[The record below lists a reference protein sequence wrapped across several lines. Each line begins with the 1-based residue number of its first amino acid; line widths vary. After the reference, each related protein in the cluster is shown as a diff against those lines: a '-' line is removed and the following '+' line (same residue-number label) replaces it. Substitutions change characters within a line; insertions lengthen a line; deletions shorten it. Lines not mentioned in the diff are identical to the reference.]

1 MDAGLL
7 ASVTDPNE
15 APVQRAADDEGGDA
29 AVQRWIGKVPT
40 SVTPARSTGASA
52 TEALQGAASGGGAG
66 GAGGGEDVEKIVD
79 QVITRLRTE
88 LSLNRERLGRSLDL

>member
-1 MDAGLL
+1 
-7 ASVTDPNE
+7 VTEPTE
-15 APVQRAADDEGGDA
+15 APVQRAADDAGGDA

-40 SVTPARSTGASA
+40 PVTAASSAGASVT
-52 TEALQGAASGGGAG
+52 EAPRGAASGG